1 MKARHTL
8 AAVALSASLAAC
20 GDSSSTTAQAA
31 DRPSVAPGITTSA
44 PADASTAGSA
54 ATPGSAG
61 TAGGSVAAFCA
72 GAHRL
77 GLEQKPNLSDGSP
90 GVDPSLLPELD
101 ALSARAPAQIAPDFA
116 LFVKLEH
123 AVLGRTPDP
132 ADLQEI
138 DSPAT
143 ESRLANVSTYL
154 AQHCGTG

>member
-20 GDSSSTTAQAA
+20 GGSSSTTAQAA
-31 DRPSVAPGITTSA
+31 DRSSVAPGITISA

-61 TAGGSVAAFCA
+61 GSVAEFCA
-72 GAHRL
+72 GARRL
-77 GLEQKPNLSDGSP
+77 GLEQKLNLSDGAS

-138 DSPAT
+138 ESPTT

-154 AQHCGTG
+154 TQHCGTG